1 MKEKL
6 SLASNICIGCPTTW
20 GSHDRYFLNFQTLV
34 INDMLFFFFFKFF
47 RITKSS
53 NLTKFSGRGVF
64 WSSNW
69 SSYVQ
74 YILDT

>member
-34 INDMLFFFFFKFF
+34 INDMLWLLKKKKKLS

-53 NLTKFSGRGVF
+53 ILTRF
-64 WSSNW
+64 
-69 SSYVQ
+69 
-74 YILDT
+74 